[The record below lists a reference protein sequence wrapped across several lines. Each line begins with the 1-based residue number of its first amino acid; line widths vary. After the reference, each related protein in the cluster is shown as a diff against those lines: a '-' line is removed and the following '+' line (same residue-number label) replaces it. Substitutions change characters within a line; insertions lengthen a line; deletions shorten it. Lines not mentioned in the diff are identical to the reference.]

1 MTKFDIAV
9 FGIFALS
16 ALIGLARGATRELT
30 TIFAFIASA
39 VGALLALRF
48 TGPLAHHVIHAVWLT
63 NAAAVVGVF
72 IVLYIAFRLIG
83 GALTRGV
90 RSTVLSGPDRLAGV
104 AVGAVRAWVVVGALA
119 LLLDA
124 VTPIERMPPWVTGA
138 RTYPLVTAAAGSLR
152 ALAPRGMKLAQAALP
167 SIGPAGDASR

>member
-9 FGIFALS
+9 LAIFAVS

-30 TIFAFIASA
+30 TLFAFVASA
-39 VGALLALRF
+39 VFALLALRF
-48 TGPLAHHVIHAVWLT
+48 TGPIARHAIHATWL
-63 NAAAVVGVF
+63 ADGAAVLGMF
-72 IVLYIAFRLIG
+72 ILLYICFRTVG

-90 RSTVLSGPDRLAGV
+90 RSTVLSGPDRVAGA

-124 VTPIERMPPWVTGA
+124 VTPIERMPPWITGA

-152 ALAPRGMKLAQAALP
+152 ALAPRGMKIAKAALP
-167 SIGPAGDASR
+167 AVGHAGDAP